1 DDPADRDLVSRMRGK
16 KLPIVGRIEISI
28 IEESNPRLLGFN
40 SGALDYVNVPSDLT
54 DHVLDS
60 SGRLKPEYAN
70 RGVTLAR
77 ITQPSLAYAYFNMED
92 PVVGG
97 YGKEK
102 IARGRGMALG
112 FAPPGFIRVVY
123 QGQAIPATQPIPP
136 DLPGHDDSWNVGV
149 GYDPA
154 AANALL
160 DKFGYRERDA
170 EGY

>member
-1 DDPADRDLVSRMRGK
+1 PDYIMLGYMTQTPMAAVAREVIEAYGDASGWAMANPVGTGPYLLKSWRRGAQIGLEANPNYRDETFPDSHDPADRDLVPRMRGK

-92 PVVGG
+92 PVV
-97 YGKEK
+97 
-102 IARGRGMALG
+102 
-112 FAPPGFIRVVY
+112 
-123 QGQAIPATQPIPP
+123 
-136 DLPGHDDSWNVGV
+136 
-149 GYDPA
+149 
-154 AANALL
+154 
-160 DKFGYRERDA
+160 
-170 EGY
+170 